1 MISIIIPV
9 FNVEKYL
16 RECLDSLLNQTYQ
29 DFEVICVDDGSTDES
44 YKILEEY
51 KNKDERFVIIQQ
63 NNKGAGAARNRG
75 IELAKGEYI
84 QFLDSDDYFEPN
96 MLEKLCSVAKKNDT
110 DIVVCSARKVDENK
124 NIIESGNP
132 LWPININKVVFDKV
146 FSPEDFRED
155 IFGLFCV
162 VPWNKLYKRSL
173 IVENGLK
180 FQNLSS
186 SNDVGFGHNSRICAN
201 RIIVIKDEL
210 INYRFNREGSIAKV
224 RASSCENI
232 IKAADFVKKFLV
244 SKGIYSNYKK
254 GFIKGFKNHIRSGIS
269 LCNNEQYLKLIQDCK
284 NIIPD
289 EWNEFKPVFQKTY
302 ITPEYLKNIIGDKKT
317 LLWGASIFIRG
328 VLESEKE
335 KNPNIIGIV
344 DRNKSLWGKQV
355 GSYTVYSPDMIR
367 ELNPDAVLLTVL
379 SNNEDIYKDLIGL
392 FSQEYP
398 NIELLPNIFEQN
410 GTRGID
416 INTEFVEQSPCE
428 VLEPDKTHNLG
439 FTFVKSTDEEIFAYN
454 KLGEDYKQYSEMS
467 DQDRL
472 FLITLLNR
480 FKPKKILE
488 LGVSKGG
495 SSYLIL
501 NMIKNNPDAHLY
513 SIDYN
518 EWHYR
523 IKDKKTGFL
532 LDSYP
537 KLKDQWT
544 LKTEGMA
551 LNFLDE
557 LSSSEKEEE
566 KFDFCFI
573 DTVHSIPGE
582 ILDLLQVLPYL
593 KKNAVVCFHDTNLQ
607 MCGGIRKDFC
617 VNNLI
622 MSSLLGEKLLPY
634 YKPYKSGLGNYF
646 VNIGAVKLDEN
657 LNIFNLFNLL
667 TLKWRYMPSMEDL
680 SKLKLFYERF
690 YNKYYINYFEN
701 IIWKQEFIMGENNW

>member
-16 RECLDSLLNQTYQ
+16 RECLDSLLNQSYQ

-51 KNKDERFVIIQQ
+51 KNKDARFILIQQ
-63 NNKGAGAARNRG
+63 DNKGAGATRNRG
-75 IELAKGEYI
+75 LEVAKGDYI

-96 MLEKLCSVAKKNDT
+96 MLEKLYLTAQKNNADM
-110 DIVVCSARKVDENK
+110 VVCSARKVDENN
-124 NIIESGNP
+124 NIIETGNP
-132 LWPININKVVFDKV
+132 LWPINIDKVKFDKV
-146 FSPEDFRED
+146 FSPEDYKDD

-162 VPWNKLYKRSL
+162 VPWNKLYKKSL
-173 IVENGLK
+173 IVDNGLK

-186 SNDVGFGHNSRICAN
+186 SNDVAFGHISRVCAK

-232 IKAADFVKKFLV
+232 LNAADYVKKFLV

-254 GFIKGFKNHIRSGIS
+254 SFINAFKNHIRSGIS
-269 LCNNEQYLKLIQDCK
+269 LCNSEQYLKLIQDCK
-284 NIIPD
+284 NIMLD
-289 EWNEFKPVFQKTY
+289 EWDEFKPVFQKTY
-302 ITPEYLKNIIGDKKT
+302 ITSEYIRNVIGNKKT
-317 LLWGASIFIRG
+317 LLWGASVFIRG

-335 KNPNIIGIV
+335 KNPNIIGII

-355 GSYTVYSPDMIR
+355 GNYMVYSPDMIR

-379 SNNEDIYKDLIGL
+379 SNNEDIYKDLTRY
-392 FSQEYP
+392 FVQNYP
-398 NIELLPNIFEQN
+398 SIELLPNIFERQGVN
-410 GTRGID
+410 GID
-416 INTEFVEQSPCE
+416 LNAEFLEETPEE
-428 VLEPDKTHNLG
+428 VLENDKIHSLG
-439 FTFVKSTDEEIFAYN
+439 FTFIQSTEEEIFEYQN
-454 KLGEDYKQYSEMS
+454 LGEDYKQHSQMS

-472 FLITLLNR
+472 FLTTLVHR
-480 FKPKKILE
+480 YKPKKILE

-501 NMIKNNPDAHLY
+501 NMIKNDSASHLY

-523 IKDKKTGFL
+523 IKDKKTGYL

-537 KLKDQWT
+537 ELKEQWT
-544 LKTEGMA
+544 LKTGGMA

-557 LSSSEKEEE
+557 ISSSEKEEE

-607 MCGGIRKDFC
+607 MYGGQKKLSS

-622 MSSLLGEKLLPY
+622 MSALSGEKLLPY
-634 YKPYKSGLGNYF
+634 YKPYKSIYGSYF
-646 VNIGAVKLDEN
+646 TNIGAVILDEN
-657 LNIFNLFNLL
+657 ISIFNLFNLL
-667 TLKWRYMPSMEDL
+667 TLNWLYMPSMEDL
-680 SKLKLFYERF
+680 VKLKLFYERF

-701 IIWKQEFIMGENNW
+701 IIWKQEFIMGEKNW

>member
-1 MISIIIPV
+1 MISIVIPV
-9 FNVEKYL
+9 YNVEKYL
-16 RECLDSLLNQTYQ
+16 RDCFDSLLNQTYQ

-44 YKILEEY
+44 YKTLEEY
-51 KNKDERFVIIQQ
+51 KNKDNRFILIKQDNQ
-63 NNKGAGAARNRG
+63 GAGAARNRG
-75 IELAKGEYI
+75 IELAKGDYI

-96 MLEKLCSVAKKNDT
+96 MLEKLYLTAKKSNADM
-110 DIVVCSARKVDENK
+110 VVCSARKVNEDR

-132 LWPININKVVFDKV
+132 LWPINIDKVKFDKV
-146 FSPEDFRED
+146 FSPEDYKDD

-173 IVENGLK
+173 IVDNGLK

-186 SNDVGFGHNSRICAN
+186 SNDVGFGHISRICAK

-210 INYRFNREGSIAKV
+210 INYRFNREGSIAKI
-224 RASSCENI
+224 RANSCENI
-232 IKAADFVKKFLV
+232 IKAADFVKKFLE

-269 LCNNEQYLKLIQDCK
+269 LCNNEQYLKLLQDCK
-284 NIIPD
+284 NIMPD
-289 EWNEFKPVFQKTY
+289 EWDEFKPVFQKTY
-302 ITPEYLKNIIGDKKT
+302 ITSEYLKNIIGCKKT
-317 LLWGASIFIRG
+317 LLWGASVFIRG

-379 SNNEDIYKDLIGL
+379 SNNEDIYKDLNRL
-392 FSQEYP
+392 FIEDYSK
-398 NIELLPNIFEQN
+398 IELLPNIFERQ
-410 GTRGID
+410 GIKGID
-416 INTEFVEQSPCE
+416 LNVEFVEETPE
-428 VLEPDKTHNLG
+428 DVLEHDTIHSLG
-439 FTFVKSTDEEIFAYN
+439 FTFIKSTAQEVLEYQ
-454 KLGEDYKQYSEMS
+454 KLGEDYKQHSQMS

-472 FLITLLNR
+472 FLTTLVNR
-480 FKPKKILE
+480 YKPKKILE

-495 SSYLIL
+495 SSHLIL
-501 NMIKNNPDAHLY
+501 NMIKNNSDAHLY

-537 KLKDQWT
+537 ELKEQWT
-544 LKTEGMA
+544 LMTGGLA

-557 LSSSEKEEE
+557 ISSSEKEEE

-607 MCGGIRKDFC
+607 MCGGIRKNYC

-622 MSSLLGEKLLPY
+622 MSSLSGEKLLPY
-634 YKPYKSGLGNYF
+634 YKPYKSGFGNYF
-646 VNIGAVKLDEN
+646 VNIGAVKLDEYV
-657 LNIFNLFNLL
+657 NIFGLFNLL
-667 TLKWRYMPSMEDL
+667 TLSWNSIPSL
-680 SKLKLFYERF
+680 SDINLLKQHLCKY
-690 YNKYYINYFEN
+690 YHQYYINYFEN
-701 IIWKQEFIMGENNW
+701 IVNRQEILK